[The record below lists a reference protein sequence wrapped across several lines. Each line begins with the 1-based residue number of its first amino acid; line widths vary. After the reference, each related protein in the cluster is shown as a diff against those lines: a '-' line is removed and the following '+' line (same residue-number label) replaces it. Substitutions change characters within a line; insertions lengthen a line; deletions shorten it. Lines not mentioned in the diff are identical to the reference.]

1 MINMEQTINKKN
13 LLLFWFIF
21 IVLYLFVCTAAAF
34 VAMKAK
40 KDTQVSI
47 KKIRAEQIKKL
58 LKEKNIKGFSEN
70 QPDNIYNESLYNQGG
85 GINPGFKNIVSK
97 QANSSVEPSARAYEK
112 QLAEYRLRLAE
123 EKQRQLEIKR
133 QQEKQAAEQ
142 RALIEQQMLER
153 KKQQELQQQQLLE
166 MQKAQVAQAA
176 NTGTQKSAG
185 VQKTAQPAQQKT
197 QIGKLKTSKLG
208 ESSFQKQKF

>member
-1 MINMEQTINKKN
+1 MVDTTKLSPKEFVISMIFAAIFYTLM
-13 LLLFWFIF
+13 LCLFMH
-21 IVLYLFVCTAAAF
+21 F
-34 VAMKAK
+34 VAP
-40 KDTQVSI
+40 
-47 KKIRAEQIKKL
+47 KKIDDCPRCKEAIARYKASKAARSNPDAET
-58 LKEKNIKGFSEN
+58 
-70 QPDNIYNESLYNQGG
+70 YNESLYNQGG

-97 QANSSVEPSARAYEK
+97 QANASAEPSARAYEK

-123 EKQRQLEIKR
+123 ERQRQLEIKR

-166 MQKAQVAQAA
+166 MQKAQAAQAA